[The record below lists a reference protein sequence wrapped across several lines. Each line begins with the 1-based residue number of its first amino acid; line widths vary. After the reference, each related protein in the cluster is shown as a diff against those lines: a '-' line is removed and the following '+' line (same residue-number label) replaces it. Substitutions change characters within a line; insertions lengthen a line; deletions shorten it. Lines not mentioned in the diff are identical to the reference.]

1 MEQILY
7 RIKKYSEE
15 ALHYP
20 VDTFQHKDA
29 MRLLGLAIAEF
40 QASQQLVKGFDAS
53 GKCTNC
59 GNEISIKIFGI

>member
-20 VDTFQHKDA
+20 ADTLQHKDA

-40 QASQQLVKGFDAS
+40 QASQQLVNGFEAS